1 MLTPEA
7 LQAWWRDLNVRYFA
21 DGLPPIPIIW
31 SQRLTSSAGLF
42 LYTVGPRAPMI
53 SSETFAKHRLIR
65 LSIPLLYNQPAAEVR
80 GTLAHEMIHQW
91 QYDVRKRRPDHGE
104 DFHRVMAT
112 MNGAGLGVTIRHS
125 LTGNVTGLFRYTWH
139 CVRCGRV
146 YHRHRRTI
154 RPSRHRCGACA
165 GSLRESP
172 RQDQR

>member
-7 LQAWWRDLNVRYFA
+7 LQAWWRDLNVRYFV

-80 GTLAHEMIHQW
+80 GTLAHEMIHQLAADSGLLPRHDAFPYW
-91 QYDVRKRRPDHGE
+91 LHEGFAAQFEVIRGGRWAGISRAHDLRLPDWR
-104 DFHRVMAT
+104 DSSSR
-112 MNGAGLGVTIRHS
+112 S
-125 LTGNVTGLFRYTWH
+125 
-139 CVRCGRV
+139 
-146 YHRHRRTI
+146 
-154 RPSRHRCGACA
+154 PS
-165 GSLRESP
+165 
-172 RQDQR
+172 